1 MPTTLRLTR
10 MLMRASILIL
20 LVLGLLF
27 WSGHALNLLPV
38 HMAFGLIFV
47 LGLWVLAYL
56 AARRG
61 TPPALTIGAAV
72 LGLAVLALGGM
83 QTQLLP
89 GDLHWLVRVM
99 HLLLGLGAMGLAERL
114 GRGAKA

>member
-10 MLMRASILIL
+10 ILMRASITIL

-27 WSGHALNLLPV
+27 WAGQALSLLPV
-38 HMAFGLIFV
+38 HMAVGLIFV
-47 LGLWVLAYL
+47 LGLWTLAYL
-56 AARRG
+56 AARAG
-61 TPPALTIGAAV
+61 APAALTASAAV

-89 GDLHWLVRVM
+89 GPQHWIVRLV

-114 GRGAKA
+114 GRAPKA